1 MTVEVVLLCAY
12 SLVLLG
18 IAQALRALG
27 RRSTSPWA
35 SRTLAGH
42 LRATGQPAEPLAADD
57 WPHSEVP
64 RLYAGMGL
72 VAALAASALSL
83 GSLFLDHD
91 GLATALP
98 VAVLVLSASSAI
110 RMTLSLRGQSQPR
123 RRNQRKPEPARPM
136 RWRPGPTDG

>member
-1 MTVEVVLLCAY
+1 MTVEVVLLSTY

-18 IAQALRALG
+18 IGQALRALG

-42 LRATGQPAEPLAADD
+42 LRATGQQPEPLTYDD

-72 VAALAASALSL
+72 VAALAAAAISL
-83 GSLFLDHD
+83 GSVALHPQVP
-91 GLATALP
+91 AVALP
-98 VAVLVLSASSAI
+98 LAVLALAAMSAL
-110 RMTLSLRGQSQPR
+110 RMSRSLGQ
-123 RRNQRKPEPARPM
+123 AR
-136 RWRPGPTDG
+136 